1 MMMNMRYLHEKKTR
15 ERNYISSLSV
25 YLQKVRKKE
34 KIKVH
39 LHGRIYKNFRHV
51 CLFLMINLTVSRRK
65 EIVMEQEQIYALDK
79 KEKGTHY
86 INYT

>member
-1 MMMNMRYLHEKKTR
+1 
-15 ERNYISSLSV
+15 
-25 YLQKVRKKE
+25 
-34 KIKVH
+34 
-39 LHGRIYKNFRHV
+39 
-51 CLFLMINLTVSRRK
+51 MINLTVSRRK